1 VHPLIDLVRRT
12 VREELA
18 SHRGPQLGT
27 VTALVAHESTDDSAN
42 YEVDVRLKHD
52 GLELPKVP
60 VAVPHIGVA
69 APPRVGDLVLVTF
82 LDHDIQQPLIT
93 GRFYHDQER
102 APLFKADD
110 VLFEHRL
117 PDGTLNHLRLAA
129 DGSLF
134 LQRDVKKPEDN
145 SDFAAGIRIDPQGL
159 IELKSGDDFVLT
171 IDPQGGKVT
180 LLAKDKPVEITC
192 SKLTV
197 TGDVQITKTLTVDGD
212 GTIRGDG
219 TITGTGKIAGLTI
232 QGTEISG

>member
-1 VHPLIDLVRRT
+1 MSELLDLVRRT

-18 SHRGPQLGT
+18 LRRGPQLAT
-27 VTALVAHESTDDSAN
+27 VTALVTHDSDDDTAN

-69 APPRVGDLVLVTF
+69 APPRVGDLVLVEF

-102 APLFKADD
+102 APLFKEND

-117 PDGTLNHLRLAA
+117 SDGKLNHLRMAS

-134 LQRDVKKPEDN
+134 LQRDVKKPADN
-145 SDFAAGIRIDPQGL
+145 SDFGAGIRIDPQGL

-171 IDPQGGKVT
+171 IDPQGGKIS
-180 LLAKDKPVEITC
+180 LLAKDKPIDFTCQKLTIDAEVEIKK
-192 SKLTV
+192 KLTV
-197 TGDVQITKTLTVDGD
+197 DSDA
-212 GTIRGDG
+212 
-219 TITGTGKIAGLTI
+219 TITGKGMISQITI
-232 QGTEISG
+232 DGTEISG